1 MLEEAIKVHQAQS
14 PCHGQEHL
22 QLDEVAQSPVQSDHE
37 GAQGWVFTTSLDNLL
52 QRFTILTEKYLLFCL
67 KKTFL
72 QLMELAFGDERCRTI
87 VSALFIFG
95 VLRKLANASC
105 LNMSQ

>member
-52 QRFTILTEKYLLFCL
+52 QRFTILTEKKPSVLP
-67 KKTFL
+67 
-72 QLMELAFGDERCRTI
+72 EEN
-87 VSALFIFG
+87 IFTVDG
-95 VLRKLANASC
+95 TC
-105 LNMSQ
+105 IW